1 MDTLRIGI
9 VGLGRLGRVHAENI
23 ACKIPGA
30 QLVAACTTR
39 PETVAFARQLGVTA
53 LYTDFNQMLSEADM
67 DAVAIIS
74 TSSEHCWQIA
84 AALDAGKHVFSEK
97 PLGVNL
103 DQCLQA
109 QAAVE
114 RHPELTFMLGFM
126 RRYDPSYA
134 YAKRQVE
141 AGVIGTPYLVKATGL
156 DPEAVVED
164 AIRFCKNSGGIF
176 PVSYTHLT
184 LPTTERV

>member
-39 PETVAFARQLGVTA
+39 PETVAFARQLDVTA

-97 PLGVNL
+97 P
-103 DQCLQA
+103 
-109 QAAVE
+109 
-114 RHPELTFMLGFM
+114 
-126 RRYDPSYA
+126 
-134 YAKRQVE
+134 
-141 AGVIGTPYLVKATGL
+141 
-156 DPEAVVED
+156 
-164 AIRFCKNSGGIF
+164 
-176 PVSYTHLT
+176 
-184 LPTTERV
+184 